1 MKRLFSFMMALVLV
15 LSLGVTAFAEE
26 ETGSIT
32 VDNATFGETY
42 SVYKIFD
49 ASIKYKTDDKGE
61 LVLENGKPIAD
72 GVAYTIAE
80 NSQFFTSLFKAN
92 STEQDPYKNDFFHYN
107 PNTGSVTK
115 KDGVNDSELIK
126 YLTNLVTTG
135 TFQTAAK
142 SILAVEEGKTHTDY
156 TLKYTFDSEKHTTD
170 VGPEITFDNLTYG
183 YYLITSTLGAT
194 VTINSNTPDVNVIDK
209 NQIPGQNF
217 DKQVQNGED
226 ENKNPVWSDGNSA
239 NIGDQITYKI
249 SFTATNYDKD
259 KLIKYY
265 QVHDT
270 KGDAIWAEF
279 NSFKVVVDGV
289 ELPRGYYLKNKGA
302 VNTGGWGYLNED
314 SNHPDSWKNVE
325 KTRDNAQW
333 YLVHLGYDEYRI
345 TIPWLTNHHIN
356 EVVDGS
362 GEVVSYSLSFGENA
376 VSKYNSP
383 SEVVITYT
391 AVVEANAAIGP
402 DSHGNR
408 FNKAN
413 ASWTSE
419 HETGTTTPD
428 EVVTEVFGLGLL
440 KDDSSNGQNLAGAKF
455 RIYRDKA
462 CTIPVYVIPTDVKG
476 IYIMDSLNTP
486 LDKVTGT
493 GRQTTRDTFKDKV
506 DLDAYLKDDEGNP
519 VLQNNLVVSQ
529 VNGKLAVLGLKE
541 GTYYLK
547 EVEAP
552 DGYNALSQPVE
563 LTIDG
568 DSNRPFNIFV
578 DTNGNVADI
587 QETDGIYTEKIM
599 SLTHTVVHNSKGV
612 ELPSTGGEGTMMM
625 ITIGTMI
632 AMAFAVLL
640 ITHKK
645 MSIYHD

>member
-1 MKRLFSFMMALVLV
+1 MKRLISLMMALVLV
-15 LSLGVTAFAEE
+15 LSLGVTAFAEG

-49 ASIKYKTDDKGE
+49 ASIKYKTNEKGE
-61 LVLENGKPIAD
+61 PVLEDGKLVAD

-80 NSQFFTSLFKAN
+80 NSQFFDDLFGADGKAVN
-92 STEQDPYKNDFFHYN
+92 TYFNYN
-107 PNTGSVTK
+107 PDTGSVTK

-126 YLTNLVTTG
+126 YLTNLVTKG
-135 TFQTAAK
+135 TFETAAK
-142 SILAVEEGKTHTDY
+142 SILAVETGKTHTDY
-156 TLKYTFDSEKHTTD
+156 TLKYDFDSEKHTTD
-170 VGPEITFDNLTYG
+170 EGPRITFNGLPYG

-209 NQIPGQNF
+209 NQKPGQGF
-217 DKQVQNGED
+217 DKAVESVD
-226 ENKNPVWSDGNSA
+226 ENGNTVWSDGNTA
-239 NIGDQITYKI
+239 NIGDQIKYQI
-249 SFTATNYDKD
+249 EFTATNYDED

-279 NSFKVVVDGV
+279 NSFKVTVNGK
-289 ELPRGYYLKNKGA
+289 ELPRGYYLQNKGA
-302 VNTGGWGYLNED
+302 ENTGNWLFLNEN
-314 SNHPDSWKNVE
+314 STHPDGWNTVE
-325 KTRDNAQW
+325 KKRDNAQW
-333 YLVHLGYDEYRI
+333 YLVHLGYDDFRI
-345 TIPWLTNHHIN
+345 TIPWLTNHQIN
-356 EVVDGS
+356 DVTDSS
-362 GEVVSYSLSFGENA
+362 GDVASYSLTFGENA
-376 VSKYNSP
+376 VSKYTSP
-383 SEVVITYT
+383 AEVVITYT

-402 DSHGNR
+402 DTHGNR
-408 FNKAN
+408 FNKAH
-413 ASWTSE
+413 ATWTSE
-419 HETGTTTPD
+419 HETGFTPPD

-440 KDDSSNGQNLAGAKF
+440 KDEQGTGKNLAGAKF
-455 RIYRDKA
+455 RIYRDKD
-462 CTIPVYVIPTDVKG
+462 CTEPVYVIPTDVKG
-476 IYIMDSLNTP
+476 IYVIDSLNTP

-493 GRQTTRDTFKDKV
+493 GRQTTRDTFAAY
-506 DLDAYLKDDEGNP
+506 LDAYLKDDEGNTIT
-519 VLQNNLVVSQ
+519 QNNLVVSQ

-552 DGYNALSQPVE
+552 AGFNALSQPVE
-563 LTIDG
+563 LNVG
-568 DSNRPFNIFV
+568 GESARPFNFFV

-587 QETDGIYTEKIM
+587 QETDGVFAEKTL
-599 SLTHTVVHNSKGV
+599 SLTQTVVHNSKGV
-612 ELPSTGGEGTMMM
+612 ELPSTGGQGTMML

-645 MSIYHD
+645 MSVYHDEY